1 MMLVVVVPTLNEVGN
16 LARLADELRALRLT
30 GIALRILIVDDASTD
45 GTATLADV
53 LARGAPDAI
62 DVLHRRSKRGLGS
75 SYLDG
80 FARAVAAGADLV
92 AQMDADLSHQ
102 PAVLPAMID
111 MIAEA
116 DLVIGSRFAPGGG
129 IDRQWPWYR
138 KLLSWSANRV
148 IVPALLSLPVTDA
161 TSGYR
166 LWRRDALVRIAPS
179 ANVRASAYGFQVEM
193 AHAAHRA
200 GCRIAEV
207 PIYFRERDSG
217 ESKLTVRVGV
227 RTAREIWAIRRQRV
241 GTAARAPANE
251 TANRSV
257 GEPRSRG

>member
-16 LARLADELRALRLT
+16 LARLIDELRALRLT
-30 GIALRILIVDDASTD
+30 AVALRILIVDDASTD
-45 GTATLADV
+45 GTADLAAA
-53 LARGAPDAI
+53 LARSAPDVI
-62 DVLHRRSKRGLGS
+62 EVCHRRSKRGLGS

-102 PAVLPAMID
+102 PAVLPVMIE
-111 MIAEA
+111 MIADA
-116 DLVIGSRFAPGGG
+116 DLVIGSRYVAAGGV
-129 IDRQWPWYR
+129 DRQWPWYR
-138 KLLSWSANRV
+138 KFLSWSANRV
-148 IVPALLSLPVTDA
+148 VVPALLSLPLTDA

-193 AHAAHRA
+193 ASLAHRA

-207 PIYFRERDSG
+207 PIYFRERDCG

-241 GTAARAPANE
+241 GAAAPAPADE
-251 TANRSV
+251 TAKGSV